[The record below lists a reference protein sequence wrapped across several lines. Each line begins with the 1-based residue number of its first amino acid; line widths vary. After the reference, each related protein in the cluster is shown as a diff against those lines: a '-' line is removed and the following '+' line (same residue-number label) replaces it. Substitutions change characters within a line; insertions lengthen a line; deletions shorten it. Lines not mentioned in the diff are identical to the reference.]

1 MTRRPRIGGVLSM
14 LLATAALPAMAQTA
28 APGVTATEIKIGQTA
43 PFSGPASAYGKIAT
57 AEAAYVRMINEQG
70 GVNGRKIDLMQLDD
84 SYSPPKTIEQTRK
97 LVEQD
102 QVAIMFQTI
111 GTAPNTAIRKYLNQK
126 KVPDIWLGS
135 GASLFVDPEH
145 YPWSIPFQP
154 NYRVEGQMY
163 GKYILGTKPDGK
175 VCILYQNDDLGRD
188 YVAGL
193 RDAFGDK
200 ADRMIVKA
208 LSYELSDP
216 TVDSQVIESQQ
227 AGCDVFVE
235 AVTPKFAALGI
246 RKVNELDW
254 HPLHI
259 VDSNGSTVKPVLESV
274 GYAKAV
280 GIITAFYLKDAT
292 DPQWKDDPGVKA
304 FFAWQ
309 QKYAPD
315 NDVHDASTWYG
326 YNMAEALIW
335 VLRNAG
341 GDLSRENIL
350 KTATHMHD
358 VTFSMLLPGVT
369 VSTSPTDYRPL
380 KTMRLA
386 RFDGTKYV
394 LFPAE

>member
-1 MTRRPRIGGVLSM
+1 MTRRMRFGAVLST
-14 LLATAALPAMAQTA
+14 LCATAALPAVAQTS
-28 APGVTATEIKIGQTA
+28 PGVTATEIKIGQTA
-43 PFSGPASAYGKIAT
+43 PFSGPASAYSKIAT
-57 AEAAYVRMINEQG
+57 AEAAYVKMINEQG
-70 GVNGRKIDLMQLDD
+70 GVNGRKINLIQLDD

-97 LVEQD
+97 LVEQE

-135 GASLFVDPEH
+135 GASLFVDPAN

-163 GKYILGTKPDGK
+163 GKYILKEKGDAAK

-193 RDAFGDK
+193 KDAFGDK
-200 ADRMIVKA
+200 SDKLIVKA
-208 LSYELSDP
+208 LSYETSDP
-216 TVDSQVIESQQ
+216 TTDSQIIESKQ

-235 AVTPKFAALGI
+235 AVTPKFGALGV
-246 RKVNELDW
+246 RKVSELDW

-259 VDSNGSTVKPVLESV
+259 VDSNGSTVKPVLESA
-274 GYAKAV
+274 GLQNAV
-280 GIITAFYLKDAT
+280 GVVTAFYLKDAT

-304 FFAWQ
+304 FFAWKE
-309 QKYAPD
+309 KYAPE
-315 NDVHDASTWYG
+315 NDVQDASTWYG
-326 YNMAEALIW
+326 FNMAEALVW
-335 VLRNAG
+335 VLKNAG
-341 GDLSRENIL
+341 NDLSRENIL

-358 VTFSMLLPGVT
+358 VSFTMLLPGVT

-386 RFDGTKYV
+386 KFDGSRYQ
-394 LFPAE
+394 LLPE